1 MSRSESITA
10 AAAPGGSRWYS
21 ECSLERRVQDFSANP
36 AAASA
41 VLRNELLRDLVGLA
55 DREESEWIAGRF
67 GDDYGAWLRAFADFR
82 DGDFLDP
89 EHRGRLEELEEELDC
104 LEAYFLSFAEVDSN
118 DVVRDAA
125 RAHLDLVAGDAR
137 GKIETSRREIE
148 RFAGGALDERTVW
161 LLKTQMFR

>member
-1 MSRSESITA
+1 MSRSENSSTA
-10 AAAPGGSRWYS
+10 TAAPGGSRWYS
-21 ECSLERRVQDFSANP
+21 ECSLERRVQHFSVNP
-36 AAASA
+36 SAASA
-41 VLRNELLRDLVGLA
+41 VLRSELLRDLVGLT

-82 DGDFLDP
+82 DGSFLN
-89 EHRGRLEELEEELDC
+89 RGRLEELEDELDC

-118 DVVRDAA
+118 DIVRDSA

-137 GKIETSRREIE
+137 GKIEMSRREIG
-148 RFAGGALDERTVW
+148 RFTGGALDERTVW